1 MVIFLKKKSF
11 FAHNKLEI
19 VHNYRYL
26 GLHFSASGSFSLA
39 RANLYNRG
47 RLKAYFKL
55 VKDVLSFQSSVK
67 PVFIYLIK
75 LLSLSCYMA
84 LKIVEH

>member
-1 MVIFLKKKSF
+1 MVNLSF
-11 FAHNKLEI
+11 FAHNKVEI
-19 VHNYRYL
+19 VHNYRNL
-26 GLHFSASGSFSLA
+26 RLQFSASGSFSLA
-39 RANLYNRG
+39 RANLNNRC
-47 RLKAYFKL
+47 RLKAYSKL

-67 PVFIYLIK
+67 EVYIYLIK